1 MLHQTPQANNLK
13 SSRSLFASLQLGSF
27 YHSFCSDMADI
38 QAIAK
43 QFTDFYYTTFDS
55 NRPGLQSL
63 YVRRVYA
70 TLESPLLTYLHPH
83 IA

>member
-1 MLHQTPQANNLK
+1 
-13 SSRSLFASLQLGSF
+13 
-27 YHSFCSDMADI
+27 MADI

-43 QFTDFYYTTFDS
+43 QFTDFYYTTFDG